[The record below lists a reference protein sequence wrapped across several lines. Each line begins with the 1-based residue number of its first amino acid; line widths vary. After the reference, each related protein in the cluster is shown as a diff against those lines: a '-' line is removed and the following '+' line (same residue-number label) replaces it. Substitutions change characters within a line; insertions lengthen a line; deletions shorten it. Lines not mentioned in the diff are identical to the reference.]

1 MTFQRQPFRLAL
13 QDDFL
18 HPLKADY
25 LLGNRLSKV
34 KKNAFL
40 SQKAGKKIKKASER
54 YPEDS
59 DDSSK
64 EETGN
69 KSRPDRID
77 LGISFEDESVAAK
90 HDDLL
95 ILKKRNIHLED
106 LGLQPP
112 EKVSFTARPKTR
124 DVFLYCCVT

>member
-1 MTFQRQPFRLAL
+1 MQAQ
-13 QDDFL
+13 Q
-18 HPLKADY
+18 
-25 LLGNRLSKV
+25 G

-40 SQKAGKKIKKASER
+40 SQKAGRKIKKASER

-77 LGISFEDESVAAK
+77 LGITFEDESVAAK

-112 EKVSFTARPKTR
+112 EKVSFTARPKTH